1 MIGWLRGVLI
11 EKNSPKIILDVH
23 GIGFDIELPMRAFYE
38 LPSLEQTVVLYIYSH
53 YREDNQQLFGFFFFF
68 YKTVFQLL
76 IKVSGI
82 GVKSALAIVSLLE
95 PGALA
100 QAIEDK
106 NIGILSSVPGIGKRT
121 AERLVLE
128 LHGKLKV
135 AQISSTQ
142 KPIANL
148 TLSDDVAQ
156 ALLASGYG
164 PKEIQ
169 KILKQLPPEL
179 EISEAIKWA
188 LSQML
193 ILGK

>member
-1 MIGWLRGVLI
+1 M
-11 EKNSPKIILDVH
+11 
-23 GIGFDIELPMRAFYE
+23 
-38 LPSLEQTVVLYIYSH
+38 
-53 YREDNQQLFGFFFFF
+53 
-68 YKTVFQLL
+68 
-76 IKVSGI
+76 
-82 GVKSALAIVSLLE
+82 
-95 PGALA
+95 
-100 QAIEDK
+100 
-106 NIGILSSVPGIGKRT
+106 
-121 AERLVLE
+121 VLE

-156 ALLASGYG
+156 ALLVLGYG

>member
-11 EKNSPKIILDVH
+11 EKNSPKIMLDVH

-38 LPSLEQTVVLYIYSH
+38 LPALEQTVELYIYSH
-53 YREDNQQLFGFFFFF
+53 YREDSQQLFGFLQVQD
-68 YKTVFQLL
+68 KTVFQLL

-95 PGALA
+95 PDTLA
-100 QAIEDK
+100 QAIEDRDI
-106 NIGILSSVPGIGKRT
+106 NILSSVPGIGKKT
-121 AERLVLE
+121 AERLLLE
-128 LHGKLKV
+128 LQGKLKV
-135 AQISSTQ
+135 AQIPSAQ
-142 KPIANL
+142 KPVANL
-148 TLSDDVAQ
+148 TLCDDVAQ
-156 ALLASGYG
+156 ALLALGYG
-164 PKEIQ
+164 TKEIQ
-169 KILKQLPPEL
+169 KVLKQLPPEL

>member
-53 YREDNQQLFGFFFFF
+53 YREDNQQLFGFLQVQD
-68 YKTVFQLL
+68 KTVFQLL

-128 LHGKLKV
+128 LHDKLKV

-156 ALLASGYG
+156 ALLALGYG